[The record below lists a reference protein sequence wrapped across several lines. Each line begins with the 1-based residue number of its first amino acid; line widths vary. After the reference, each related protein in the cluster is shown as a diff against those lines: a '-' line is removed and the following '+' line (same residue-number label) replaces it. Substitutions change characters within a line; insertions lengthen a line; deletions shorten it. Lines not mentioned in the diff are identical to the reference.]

1 MAIMEKVI
9 YVFISLISFMTYS
22 QTVDQ
27 VVQQQLEAYNRRDI
41 DAFMAVFHAD
51 IELWTFGEDSPSKE
65 GWENV
70 RSVYLDLFD
79 NSPELNSQLLN
90 RTIFGNRVID
100 YERISGRKGAKE
112 EICLVMIYEVKDGKI
127 WKAWALRE

>member
-41 DAFMAVFHAD
+41 DSFMAVFHPEV
-51 IELWTFGEDSPSKE
+51 ELWTFGEDSPSKE

-90 RTIFGNRVID
+90 RTIIGNRVID